1 MNEINKCN
9 SRKLSTG
16 FVSHE
21 LYFWHNNIVAMG
33 SEKAGIYIY
42 YIYTYIYIF
51 ILSLL

>member
-1 MNEINKCN
+1 MSEINN

-33 SEKAGIYIY
+33 SEKAGNFFIKIYKY
-42 YIYTYIYIF
+42 
-51 ILSLL
+51 LWNLLV